1 MIRHFFMFV
10 TGFFFKYFS
19 INNRNIENFMFKK
32 YKKGQNNTCF
42 LNVKPKFYIKKDVL
56 FCTFG
61 KV

>member
-1 MIRHFFMFV
+1 
-10 TGFFFKYFS
+10 
-19 INNRNIENFMFKK
+19 MFKK

-42 LNVKPKFYIKKDVL
+42 LNVKPKFYIRKDVL